1 VLENLIATGKIRH
14 GGNKV
19 LHWMIGN
26 AAVREDSNNNIKPLK
41 PKPGSPERIDG
52 VISLVMALGVH
63 LNKPADLNPDIF
75 FL

>member
-1 VLENLIATGKIRH
+1 
-14 GGNKV
+14 
-19 LHWMIGN
+19 MIGN

-63 LNKPADLNPDIF
+63 INKPPELNPDIF